1 MIVYDKLFNLLNKR
15 CITVSLLRINKVV
28 GMETYYKMLRR
39 EGNVDSRTI
48 NKLCKYLRCQP
59 GDIMEYIE
67 DPEEE

>member
-1 MIVYDKLFNLLNKR
+1 MIVYDKLFDLLNKR
-15 CITVSLLRINKVV
+15 CITVSLLRINKVI

-59 GDIMEYIE
+59 GDIMEYVE
-67 DPEEE
+67 DPAEE